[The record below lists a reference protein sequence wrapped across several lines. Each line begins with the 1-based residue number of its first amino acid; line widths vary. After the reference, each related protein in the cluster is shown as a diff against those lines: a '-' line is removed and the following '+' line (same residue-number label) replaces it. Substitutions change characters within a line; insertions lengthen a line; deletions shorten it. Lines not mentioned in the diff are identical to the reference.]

1 MCAAARR
8 VSEAAYRVHGHFRA
22 AILEPPYAPQ
32 PTVNYHRTGSQRG
45 KFGEIFK
52 NPYRNPI
59 GDLLSAPKVP
69 FLNSALPEECPGC
82 LSGQNRIDGSALSG
96 LESACASAKPTPGS
110 VQRCA
115 SPSLASLGRW
125 L

>member
-1 MCAAARR
+1 MCAAAR
-8 VSEAAYRVHGHFRA
+8 SDPETAYRVHGHFRA

-32 PTVNYHRTGSQRG
+32 PTVNYRTGSQRG

-96 LESACASAKPTPGS
+96 LESACAGAKPAPGP
-110 VQRCA
+110 VQSCA
-115 SPSLASLGRW
+115 SPSLASLGRG